1 MDVAPTLGVN
11 HVISSVVVLCF
22 VSVMFFYALINIY
35 IYLISKITA
44 KILALL

>member
-11 HVISSVVVLCF
+11 HIIFGVVVL
-22 VSVMFFYALINIY
+22 VLIFLCSLCIDKY
-35 IYLISKITA
+35 IYLISKIAA